1 MIKAEEVDKTT
12 VITILSNSFKE
23 NQSVNY
29 IVRNNKNSFERI
41 KALMDYSFELCS
53 MFGEVW
59 LSDDKK
65 ACALVLFPQD
75 KRTTA
80 KSIWLDIKLI
90 FQAIGIFG
98 ITKTLRREA
107 QIHKIQP
114 KEKMAYL
121 WFIGVEPDA
130 QQKGIGSKLLRQL
143 TLRFTV
149 LNLPLYLETSTQK
162 NIPWYQSFGFEIYNQ
177 INLGYS
183 LYFLQRRP
191 GN

>member
-1 MIKAEEVDKTT
+1 MIKAEAVDKTT
-12 VITILSNSFKE
+12 VINILSYSLKD

-29 IVRNNKNSFERI
+29 VVRNDKNSFERI

-65 ACALVLFPQD
+65 ACALILFPHD

-98 ITKTLRREA
+98 ITKTLKREA

-121 WFIGVEPDA
+121 WFIGVDLIFR
-130 QQKGIGSKLLRQL
+130 GC
-143 TLRFTV
+143 
-149 LNLPLYLETSTQK
+149 
-162 NIPWYQSFGFEIYNQ
+162 
-177 INLGYS
+177 
-183 LYFLQRRP
+183 
-191 GN
+191 